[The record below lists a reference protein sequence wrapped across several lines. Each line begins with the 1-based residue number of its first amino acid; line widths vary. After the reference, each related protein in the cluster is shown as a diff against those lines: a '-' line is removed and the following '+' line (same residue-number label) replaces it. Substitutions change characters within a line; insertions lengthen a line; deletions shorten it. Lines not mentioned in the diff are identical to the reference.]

1 MGHTFPSV
9 TRAIVAAIAVTS
21 FAWSCSPRTYRP
33 PTQNVIAR
41 EEGIASWYGRKFH
54 GRKTA
59 NGERYNMYGISAA
72 HRTLP
77 LGTIVRVT
85 HVRNGRKLTV
95 RINDRGPFVDDRIID
110 LSYGAAKRLGMVK
123 EGVAPVI
130 VDVYGGAETG
140 ALPGGETTFS
150 IQVGSFL
157 IRDNAERLGTD
168 LRQRFKNVSVA
179 TFENNRNT
187 WYQVR
192 VGRFPSREA
201 AGGTAA
207 KLQTEGL
214 HALVVAIQETP
225 LR

>member
-1 MGHTFPSV
+1 MSRIFSV
-9 TRAIVAAIAVTS
+9 TRVVAAVITVTA
-21 FAWSCSPRTYRP
+21 FACSCAPRAYRA
-33 PTQNVIAR
+33 PTQKVIAR

-54 GRKTA
+54 GRKTSS
-59 NGERYNMYGISAA
+59 GERYNMYGISAA

-85 HVRNGRKLTV
+85 HVRSGRKVTV

-130 VDVYGGAETG
+130 VEVYGGAETG
-140 ALPGGETTFS
+140 KPPSGKITFS
-150 IQVGSFL
+150 VQVGSFL

-168 LRQRFKNVSVA
+168 LRHRFSDVSVT
-179 TFENNRNT
+179 TFKDNRNT

-192 VGRFPSREA
+192 VGRFPSREVTV
-201 AGGTAA
+201 GTAA
-207 KLQTEGL
+207 KLQREGL
-214 HALVVAIQETP
+214 HTLVVAVQ
-225 LR
+225 

>member
-1 MGHTFPSV
+1 MGRIISV
-9 TRAIVAAIAVTS
+9 TRAIAAVITITA
-21 FAWSCSPRTYRP
+21 FACSCAPRVYRP
-33 PTQNVIAR
+33 PTQKVVAR

-54 GRKTA
+54 GRKTS

-77 LGTIVRVT
+77 LGTIARVT
-85 HVRNGRKLTV
+85 HVHSGRLVTV

-130 VDVYGGAETG
+130 VEVYGGAETG
-140 ALPGGETTFS
+140 MPPGGKTTFS
-150 IQVGSFL
+150 VQVGSFL

-168 LRQRFKNVSVA
+168 LRHTFSDVSVT
-179 TFENNRNT
+179 TFKDNRNT

-192 VGRFPSREA
+192 VGRFLSREV
-201 AGGTAA
+201 AGDTAT
-207 KLQTEGL
+207 KLQRKGL
-214 HALVVAIQETP
+214 HTLVVAVQ
-225 LR
+225 